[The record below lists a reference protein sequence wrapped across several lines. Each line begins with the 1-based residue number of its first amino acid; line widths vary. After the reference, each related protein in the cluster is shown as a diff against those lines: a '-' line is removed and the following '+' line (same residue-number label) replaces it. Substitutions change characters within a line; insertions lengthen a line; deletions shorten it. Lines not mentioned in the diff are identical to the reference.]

1 VDDRLND
8 FTLKALAVALTV
20 AGIVAVLLG
29 YLGVRNHNDIVLQ
42 APYFI
47 SGGVGGLALI
57 GLGAL
62 CLIQFQMRVQARQ
75 FAQVTDSLEEW
86 KEAALAEIRGFLE
99 GAQIEVE
106 VLSPATAARPI
117 RARRLPA
124 DRGDSADRAN
134 SADSGGQDDEQ
145 RENGRMERAGSTERG

>member
-20 AGIVAVLLG
+20 AGLVAVLLG

-124 DRGDSADRAN
+124 DK
-134 SADSGGQDDEQ
+134 GGEDDEE
-145 RENGRMERAGSTERG
+145 RDNGRMERAGSTERG

>member
-20 AGIVAVLLG
+20 AGLVAVLLG

-124 DRGDSADRAN
+124 DKGRE
-134 SADSGGQDDEQ
+134 DDEE
-145 RENGRMERAGSTERG
+145 RDNGRMERAGSTERG

>member
-8 FTLKALAVALTV
+8 FTLKTLAVALTV
-20 AGIVAVLLG
+20 AGLVAVLLG

-62 CLIQFQMRVQARQ
+62 ALIQYQMRIQARH
-75 FAQVTDSLEEW
+75 FSQVTDSLEEW

-99 GAQIEVE
+99 GAQLEVE
-106 VLSPATAARPI
+106 VLTPSASSRPI
-117 RARRLPA
+117 RARRLEEGKGDPA
-124 DRGDSADRAN
+124 AEDLD
-134 SADSGGQDDEQ
+134 
-145 RENGRMERAGSTERG
+145 NGRLQRAGRTERP

>member
-1 VDDRLND
+1 
-8 FTLKALAVALTV
+8 LKALAVALTV
-20 AGIVAVLLG
+20 AGLVAVLLG

-124 DRGDSADRAN
+124 DK
-134 SADSGGQDDEQ
+134 GGEDDEE
-145 RENGRMERAGSTERG
+145 RDNGRMERAGSTERG

>member
-20 AGIVAVLLG
+20 AGLIAVLLG

-62 CLIQFQMRVQARQ
+62 ALIQYQMRIQARH

-106 VLSPATAARPI
+106 VLTPATAARPI
-117 RARRLPA
+117 RARRLPEGK
-124 DRGDSADRAN
+124 GDPDE
-134 SADSGGQDDEQ
+134 DDHD
-145 RENGRMERAGSTERG
+145 NGRLERAGRTERG